1 MGKIITAH
9 RKENEAQLAENYIRT
24 YILFPSGLLGLLAM
38 IVGILALVYQLFVET
53 YDEWTFLK
61 SSGLMLA
68 GILLGWGQTRYH
80 RYLFR
85 AFPEFWASRMKSSG
99 SRGTQR
105 LRKASTEVELKHT
118 GRGLVPVA
126 YALGI
131 AGLLGLSAWSFCSGS
146 LDYMA
151 VFALPWA
158 GFFWGK
164 LFTWRSVIPPLTGK
178 KHAPDVRNR
187 G

>member
-9 RKENEAQLAENYIRT
+9 RKENVAQLAENYIRT

-38 IVGILALVYQLFVET
+38 IIGILALVYQLFLET
-53 YDEWTFLK
+53 YDEWTFIT
-61 SSGLMLA
+61 SSGLMVA

-85 AFPEFWASRMKSSG
+85 EFPEFWASRMRSSHT
-99 SRGTQR
+99 RGVQR
-105 LRKASTEVELKHT
+105 LKKASVEVELQHA
-118 GRGLVPVA
+118 GRSLVPFA
-126 YALGI
+126 YVLGI
-131 AGLLGLSAWSFCSGS
+131 GCLIGLSAWSLSSDS

-151 VFALPWA
+151 AFALPWA

-164 LFTWRSVIPPLTGK
+164 LFTWRSVIPPLTSK
-178 KHAPDVRNR
+178 K
-187 G
+187 

>member
-1 MGKIITAH
+1 MGKIITTQ

-38 IVGILALVYQLFVET
+38 IIGILALVYQLFVET

-85 AFPEFWASRMKSSG
+85 AFPEFWASRMRSST
-99 SRGTQR
+99 SRGVQR
-105 LRKASTEVELKHT
+105 LKKAAKASTGAEVEHA
-118 GRGLVPVA
+118 GRSFVPVA
-126 YALGI
+126 YVLGI
-131 AGLLGLSAWSFCSGS
+131 GGLIGLSTWSFSSGS

-151 VFALPWA
+151 AFALPWA

-178 KHAPDVRNR
+178 K
-187 G
+187 

>member
-1 MGKIITAH
+1 MGKIITAQ

-38 IVGILALVYQLFVET
+38 IIGILALVYQLFVET
-53 YDEWTFLK
+53 YDEWTFIK

-85 AFPEFWASRMKSSG
+85 AFPEFWASRMRSSN
-99 SRGTQR
+99 SRGAQR
-105 LRKASTEVELKHT
+105 LKKAAKASSDVELTHA
-118 GRGLVPVA
+118 GRSLVPVA
-126 YALGI
+126 YVLGI
-131 AGLLGLSAWSFCSGS
+131 GGLLGLSTWSFSSGS

-151 VFALPWA
+151 AYGLPWA

-164 LFTWRSVIPPLTGK
+164 LFTWRSVIPPLTAK
-178 KHAPDVRNR
+178 K
-187 G
+187 

>member
-1 MGKIITAH
+1 MGKIITVQ
-9 RKENEAQLAENYIRT
+9 RKENEGQLAENYIRT

-38 IVGILALVYQLFVET
+38 IIGILALVYQLFFET
-53 YDEWTFLK
+53 YDEWTFIK

-85 AFPEFWASRMKSSG
+85 AFPEFWASRMKSSNT
-99 SRGTQR
+99 RGVQR
-105 LRKASTEVELKHT
+105 FKKAKASVEVELRHA
-118 GRGLVPVA
+118 GRSLVPVA
-126 YALGI
+126 YLLGI
-131 AGLLGLSAWSFCSGS
+131 GCLLGLSVWSFSSGS

-151 VFALPWA
+151 AFALPWA

-164 LFTWRSVIPPLTGK
+164 LFTWRSVIPPLTGMKGK
-178 KHAPDVRNR
+178 K
-187 G
+187 

>member
-1 MGKIITAH
+1 MGKIITAQ

-38 IVGILALVYQLFVET
+38 IIGILALVYQLFVET
-53 YDEWTFLK
+53 YDEWTFIK

-85 AFPEFWASRMKSSG
+85 AFPEFWASRMRSSN
-99 SRGTQR
+99 SRGVQR
-105 LRKASTEVELKHT
+105 LRKASKASAEVELQHA
-118 GRGLVPVA
+118 GRALVPVA
-126 YALGI
+126 YVLGI
-131 AGLLGLSAWSFCSGS
+131 AGLIGLSAWSFSSGS

-151 VFALPWA
+151 AFALPWA

-178 KHAPDVRNR
+178 K
-187 G
+187 

>member
-1 MGKIITAH
+1 MGKIITAQ
-9 RKENEAQLAENYIRT
+9 RKENVTQLAENYIRT

-38 IVGILALVYQLFVET
+38 IIGILALVYQLFVET
-53 YDEWTFLK
+53 YDEWTFIK

-85 AFPEFWASRMKSSG
+85 AFPEFWASRMRSST
-99 SRGTQR
+99 SRGVQR
-105 LRKASTEVELKHT
+105 LKKVKVSAEVELQHA
-118 GRGLVPVA
+118 GRSLVPVA
-126 YALGI
+126 YTLGI
-131 AGLLGLSAWSFCSGS
+131 GGLIGLSAWSFNSGS

-151 VFALPWA
+151 AFALPWA

-164 LFTWRSVIPPLTGK
+164 LFTWRSVIPPLTGMKGK
-178 KHAPDVRNR
+178 K
-187 G
+187 